1 MNGLWTSLW
10 TSYSGVILGRMPPS
24 ARTRVSALHFGASSK
39 GGTLGRLGMAVQ
51 AAVLLGIAAVP
62 GAAFGQTTTSTTS
75 STSVTTTTVGAT
87 TTTTLPNPCADRPCT
102 TEPPGAVLSTSS
114 TQLVPDRGSY
124 CWRQPAGDTTM
135 CLALAA
141 VPGYKPPLLVVTEG
155 ELVTVRFTAPV
166 PLAPEDVALV
176 KAGERLVAL
185 PAANPTEFRVD
196 LPPGLHESVWLSTR
210 WLQGELQ
217 YSFRLEVRARPEPT
231 PPAGRTLA
239 LTG

>member
-1 MNGLWTSLW
+1 M
-10 TSYSGVILGRMPPS
+10 
-24 ARTRVSALHFGASSK
+24 
-39 GGTLGRLGMAVQ
+39 GRLGRVVH
-51 AAVLLGIAAVP
+51 AAVVMGMAALP

-75 STSVTTTTVGAT
+75 TTSVTTTTTVAVT
-87 TTTTLPNPCADRPCT
+87 TTTTLPNPCAGRPCT

-114 TQLVPDRGSY
+114 TQLVPDRGSF
-124 CWRQPAGDTTM
+124 CWLQPAGDTTM

-141 VPGYKPPLLVVTEG
+141 VPGYEPPLLVVTEG

-166 PLAPEDVALV
+166 PLVPEDVALV
-176 KAGERLVAL
+176 KSGERLVAL

-196 LPPGLHESVWLSTR
+196 LPPGLHETVALLTR
-210 WLQGELQ
+210 WLQGGLQ
-217 YSFRLEVRARPEPT
+217 YSFRLDVRPRPAPT